1 MKRIYIAIMFIV
13 LSVFAATFELI
24 MINKATDSAT
34 AKLERIEKLVGEEK
48 VEKAEKLC
56 KKLADE
62 YDENNKSVLYC
73 FYRHDVLEE
82 ISDKLYGLE
91 DYLDDERI
99 EDFHEI
105 SHSVKKKLLIQKEKE
120 HITIQNIL

>member
-13 LSVFAATFELI
+13 LSVFTASFELI
-24 MINKATDSAT
+24 TINDTTDRT
-34 AKLERIEKLVGEEK
+34 VAKLEKIEKLVGEKK
-48 VEKAEKLC
+48 VEKAEKMC
-56 KKLADE
+56 KKLADKF
-62 YDENNKSVLYC
+62 DENNKNILYC